1 MRKWFSSSQAAGAA
15 AVIAGMLWILVAAV
29 KLFGPVYWAPSSP
42 IDYLGVGTFSLALVG
57 LMPALLGLHR
67 QQQLQSGR
75 LGAWAFRATFVGAA
89 AAAVG
94 NALESAFDPMAGA
107 GLLMLT
113 GLVLYLPGILLL
125 GLGLVPLGIATLRA
139 RVFPRWAGWAIILGL
154 PAQILTDRG
163 GLFLFGLIWI
173 ALGAHLLI
181 RGRSAARS
189 RRQDLVGV

>member
-1 MRKWFSSSQAAGAA
+1 MRSGIRSSQAAGAA

-57 LMPALLGLHR
+57 LMPALLGIHR
-67 QQQLQSGR
+67 QQQFQSGR
-75 LGAWAFRATFVGAA
+75 LGAWAFRATFLGAA
-89 AAAVG
+89 AAGVG
-94 NALESAFDPMAGA
+94 NVLEDAFDPMAGD

-113 GLVLYLPGILLL
+113 GLVLYLPGVVLL
-125 GLGLVPLGIATLRA
+125 GFGLVPLGVATLRA

-163 GLFLFGLIWI
+163 GLFLFGLLWI
-173 ALGAHLLI
+173 ALGWHLV
-181 RGRSAARS
+181 ARKQPATS
-189 RRQDLVGV
+189 LATSSS